1 MVTFSTL
8 ETSSE
13 LLTFIASGLADILL
27 LGVLFGLLEELLE
40 FSGDHGHLFF
50 IKMRTILF
58 QAL

>member
-40 FSGDHGHLFF
+40 FPGDHGNLLF
-50 IKMRTILF
+50 IEVRAILF
-58 QAL
+58 QGL